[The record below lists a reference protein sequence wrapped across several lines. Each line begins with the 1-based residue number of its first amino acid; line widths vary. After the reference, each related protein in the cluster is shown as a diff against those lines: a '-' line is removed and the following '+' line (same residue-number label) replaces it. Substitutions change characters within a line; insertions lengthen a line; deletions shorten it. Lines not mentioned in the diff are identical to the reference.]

1 LEVRE
6 ARELLESNL
15 ALVGRAVGFACRRYR
30 FDADEAE
37 DFASVVNLKLVEND
51 YACLRAYEGRSGLA
65 TYLSI
70 VVQRWAIDYRIHAW
84 GKWHASAEAKRMG
97 ALAVELEQL
106 LHRDSRTLEEA
117 LPFLAP
123 KHPGVTLDSL
133 AKLAAQFPR
142 RAPKRHD
149 VPIEEADSIETQGPR
164 DIEERALADDR
175 HRTAERVCTLIR
187 YAIARR
193 PDDDRLMLQL
203 RFEQG
208 MTVAKIARAMQRD
221 QKFLYRQIE
230 RCMRE
235 IRAEIEG
242 SGLAPADVLD
252 LIGRDETFLAFDLGK
267 EGPRPSKQS
276 DERVAASTEGL
287 A

>member
-1 LEVRE
+1 MEVRE

-15 ALVGRAVGFACRRYR
+15 ALVGRVVGFACRRYR

-37 DFASVVNLKLVEND
+37 DFASIVNLKLVEND
-51 YACLRAYEGRSGLA
+51 FAVLRSWEGRSALS
-65 TYLSI
+65 TYLGI
-70 VVQRWAIDYRIHAW
+70 VVQRWALDYRIHAW

-106 LHRDSRTLEEA
+106 LHRDGRSLGET
-117 LPFLAP
+117 LPFLAT
-123 KHPGVTLDSL
+123 KYPGVTLDSL
-133 AKLAAQFPR
+133 AKLAAQFPT
-142 RAPKRHD
+142 RAPKRHQ
-149 VPIEEADSIETQGPR
+149 VPIEEADSIETEGPR
-164 DIEERALADDR
+164 DIEERALADER
-175 HRTAERVCTLIR
+175 HRTAERVCTLIGD
-187 YAIARR
+187 AIGRR
-193 PDDDRLMLQL
+193 PDDDRLILQF

-208 MTVAKIARAMQRD
+208 MTVAQIARAMQRD

-235 IRAEIEG
+235 IRAEIEK

-267 EGPRPSKQS
+267 EGPRPSKES
-276 DERVAASTEGL
+276 DERVAASAEGL